1 MIYFSLSSVV
11 PLCHHIKKMTAY
23 LDKALRT
30 SGVEDLTPVRDQNG
44 HILIMNLI
52 LEIFSTS
59 AYID

>member
-1 MIYFSLSSVV
+1 
-11 PLCHHIKKMTAY
+11 MTAY

-30 SGVEDLTPVRDQNG
+30 SGEEDLTPVRDQNG